1 MKGSVLITFLISLL
15 LCITGCAKRVIIV
28 TCPEGDYEAFLV
40 EYTSQC
46 KIDSLS
52 GNGSFD
58 IKRFDDEFFGNFS
71 IFYSEKPRRWGIT
84 LYGLF
89 GMVLLQI
96 EIKNDSFNIFSPMLD
111 KPVEGS
117 VNDFNIEDYTGI
129 PISPISV
136 PFLTTGRVLL
146 DTLQLPSY
154 CIKKNENLIEFIFE
168 AGSNNKIFGW
178 SSLENRIEYYMC
190 GKKERKELLE
200 VKFKDF
206 RNIDTISLPYSI
218 LFIYKGK
225 EETHLKLNYRY
236 IDVNPN

>member
-15 LCITGCAKRVIIV
+15 LCITGCAKRGIIV
-28 TCPEGDYEAFLV
+28 TCPEGDYEAFLDK
-40 EYTSQC
+40 YMLQC
-46 KIDSLS
+46 KIDSFS
-52 GNGSFD
+52 GNGSFEINKLD
-58 IKRFDDEFFGNFS
+58 NEFFGNFS
-71 IFYSEKPRRWGIT
+71 IFYSEKLRRWGIT

-206 RNIDTISLPYSI
+206 RNIDTILLPYSI

>member
-1 MKGSVLITFLISLL
+1 VD
-15 LCITGCAKRVIIV
+15 
-28 TCPEGDYEAFLV
+28 TCTPWPV
-40 EYTSQC
+40 
-46 KIDSLS
+46 
-52 GNGSFD
+52 
-58 IKRFDDEFFGNFS
+58 
-71 IFYSEKPRRWGIT
+71 RRWGIT

-111 KPVEGS
+111 KPVKAS

-225 EETHLKLNYRY
+225 EEAHLKLNYRY

>member
-15 LCITGCAKRVIIV
+15 LCITGCAKRGIIV

-40 EYTSQC
+40 KYTSQC

-58 IKRFDDEFFGNFS
+58 IKRFNDEFFGNFS
-71 IFYSEKPRRWGIT
+71 IFYSEKPRSWGIT

-225 EETHLKLNYRY
+225 EEAHLKLNYRY

>member
-15 LCITGCAKRVIIV
+15 LCITGCAKRGIIV
-28 TCPEGDYEAFLV
+28 TCPEGDYEAFLDK
-40 EYTSQC
+40 YMLQC
-46 KIDSLS
+46 KIDSFS

-58 IKRFDDEFFGNFS
+58 INKLDNEFFGNFS
-71 IFYSEKPRRWGIT
+71 IFYSKKPRRWGIT

-89 GMVLLQI
+89 GMVLLQT
-96 EIKNDSFNIFSPMLD
+96 EIKNDSFSIFSPMLD
-111 KPVEGS
+111 KPVKGS

-225 EETHLKLNYRY
+225 EEAHLKLNYRY